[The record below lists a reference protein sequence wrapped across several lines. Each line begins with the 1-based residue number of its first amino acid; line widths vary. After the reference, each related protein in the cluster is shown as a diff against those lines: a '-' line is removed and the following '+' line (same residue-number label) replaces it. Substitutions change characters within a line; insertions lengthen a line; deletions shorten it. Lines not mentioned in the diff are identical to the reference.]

1 MSCLYLSH
9 QRFVFIKGTTL
20 TTLTT
25 QPTILER
32 RVLLNL
38 LNHSNIENSNSNN

>member
-25 QPTILER
+25 YNRKKTRAVKFVKSFKYRKLK
-32 RVLLNL
+32 
-38 LNHSNIENSNSNN
+38 